1 MPKISFLITD
11 EDNEKLL
18 EISKKFRLG
27 KSDQVRR
34 GIRMLHD
41 YLIKDIEQP
50 TTAEIAEIKEKD
62 AKQGDKG

>member
-11 EDNEKLL
+11 EDNDKLV
-18 EISKKFRLG
+18 EISNKFKLG

-41 YLIKDIEQP
+41 YLIKDIAEP
-50 TTAEIAEIKEKD
+50 TTKIEEKKDGEKKAEER
-62 AKQGDKG
+62 

>member
-11 EDNEKLL
+11 EDNAKLL
-18 EISKKFRLG
+18 EINKKYKLG

-50 TTAEIAEIKEKD
+50 TTSEIKEKSTKK
-62 AKQGDKG
+62 AKEG